1 MFDDLFSLEKE
12 RTSQQAFGFYLAYL
26 LMAVLGGAILGGLA
40 GVLGGNYESSARVGG
55 VFAVLNCLG
64 VSFGILNKKKLD
76 SFGLIVVSLLSGLGA
91 ILGGGLLGLIP
102 TAYLTTLKSES
113 APKHNEW

>member
-1 MFDDLFSLEKE
+1 M
-12 RTSQQAFGFYLAYL
+12 
-26 LMAVLGGAILGGLA
+26 
-40 GVLGGNYESSARVGG
+40 GG
-55 VFAVLNCLG
+55 VFAVLICFG

>member
-40 GVLGGNYESSARVGG
+40 GVLGG
-55 VFAVLNCLG
+55 
-64 VSFGILNKKKLD
+64 
-76 SFGLIVVSLLSGLGA
+76 
-91 ILGGGLLGLIP
+91 
-102 TAYLTTLKSES
+102 
-113 APKHNEW
+113 